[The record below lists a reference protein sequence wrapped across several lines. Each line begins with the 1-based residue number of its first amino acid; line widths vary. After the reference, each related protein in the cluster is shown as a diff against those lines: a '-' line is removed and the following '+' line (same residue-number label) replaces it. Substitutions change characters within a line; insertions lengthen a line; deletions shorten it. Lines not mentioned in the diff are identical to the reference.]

1 MRLATSAYPTI
12 FRRKEVLYITLI
24 FNRTFLSD
32 NGCLAVE
39 LQQYA
44 FSKQYVVVV
53 LQKADIINASIING
67 ENLPV
72 RLVLHFQLGCEIQA
86 CHVKDMMQ
94 CFFTLAQENHIIH
107 IAEIIQFHTKSTLDI
122 RCKNFLNPMV
132 EISQIQVG

>member
-1 MRLATSAYPTI
+1 MLVSIVRNFIKDILFVYLATSAYPTI

-44 FSKQYVVVV
+44 FSKQYVVMV

-67 ENLPV
+67 EYLPIC
-72 RLVLHFQLGCEIQA
+72 LILHFQLGSEIQA
-86 CHVKDMMQ
+86 CHVKHIVQ
-94 CFFTLAQENHIIH
+94 CFLALAQENHIIH
-107 IAEIIQFHTKSTLDI
+107 IAEIIQFHSKSA
-122 RCKNFLNPMV
+122 
-132 EISQIQVG
+132 

>member
-12 FRRKEVLYITLI
+12 LRRKEVLYITLI

-86 CHVKDMMQ
+86 CHVKDIVQ
-94 CFFTLAQENHIIH
+94 CFLTLAQENHIIH
-107 IAEIIQFHTKSTLDI
+107 VAEII
-122 RCKNFLNPMV
+122 
-132 EISQIQVG
+132 